1 MNKKLLLA
9 LFVIVFG
16 GSVAV
21 GTYVYELKIPGNV
34 TVVET
39 PAGEYKLEAFED
51 APCTVS
57 LTSVDWGSMRSGE
70 SKQIEFYVK
79 NTGKET
85 MTSITVEVESPV
97 QYSGGHAYGSLAP
110 DQSLK
115 VTANLYISPTAAPGD
130 YSAEIKI
137 TCTG

>member
-1 MNKKLLLA
+1 M
-9 LFVIVFG
+9 
-16 GSVAV
+16 
-21 GTYVYELKIPGNV
+21 KIPGNV

-51 APCTVS
+51 SPCTIP

-70 SKQIEFYVK
+70 IKQIEFYVK
-79 NTGKET
+79 NTGNET
-85 MTSITVEVESPV
+85 ITSITVEVVSPV
-97 QYSGGHAYGSLAP
+97 QYVGGHGYGSLAP

-115 VTANLYISPTAAPGD
+115 VMATLKISPTAAPGD